1 MMIRITCMLLLV
13 AAMSATA
20 RAQWGDSTNYFIK
33 LSSTNSINRA
43 NDKSAFLFNNGVGFS
58 IRKERVSLNWNNTW
72 LYGQQDGTKSNN
84 DFSTSFDANFY
95 RPDRKFFYW
104 GLANYNSSFSLKIK
118 NQLLAGA
125 GVAYSFWDTE
135 TAYLNLSD
143 GFLFDTSSILE
154 DDLPVHYQT
163 VRNSFRVAYRF
174 VVYSRVT
181 LQGNNFY
188 QPSLTDGSDFNV
200 RLDNNASFALYK
212 GLSLTAALT
221 YNRVNRTGSENLL
234 VTYGLSF
241 ERYF

>member
-1 MMIRITCMLLLV
+1 MMKRIACILLLV
-13 AAMSATA
+13 ASANTA
-20 RAQWGDSTNYFIK
+20 AQAQSNDSTNYFIK

-43 NDKSAFLFNNGVGFS
+43 NDKSAFLFNNGLGFS

-72 LYGQQDGTKSNN
+72 LYGQQDGSKSNN
-84 DFSTSFDANFY
+84 DFSATFDANFY

-163 VRNSFRVAYRF
+163 VRNSFRLAYRF
-174 VVYSRVT
+174 VFHSLVT

-188 QPSLTDGSDFNV
+188 QPSLTDGTDFNI
-200 RLDNNASFALYK
+200 RLNNETSFALYS
-212 GLSLTAALT
+212 GLSIKAVLT

-234 VTYGLSF
+234 FTYGVSF

>member
-1 MMIRITCMLLLV
+1 MMKRIACILLLLASAI
-13 AAMSATA
+13 AAA
-20 RAQWGDSTNYFIK
+20 RAQWSDSTNYFIK

-43 NDKSAFLFNNGVGFS
+43 NDKSAFLFDNGLGLS

-84 DFSTSFDANFY
+84 DFSTTFDANFY
-95 RPDRKFFYW
+95 RPGRKFFYW

-125 GVAYSFWDTE
+125 GIAYSFLDTE

-163 VRNSFRVAYRF
+163 VRNSFRLAFRF

-188 QPSLTDGSDFNV
+188 QPSLTDGSDFNI
-200 RLDNNASFALYK
+200 RLNNDAFFALYK
-212 GLSLTAALT
+212 GLSLKAAIT

-234 VTYGLSF
+234 FTYGISF